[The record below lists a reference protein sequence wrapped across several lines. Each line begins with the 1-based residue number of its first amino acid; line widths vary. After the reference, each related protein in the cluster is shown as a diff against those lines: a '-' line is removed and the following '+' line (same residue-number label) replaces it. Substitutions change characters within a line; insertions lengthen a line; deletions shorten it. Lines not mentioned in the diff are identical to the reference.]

1 MPFVIDASVAASWC
15 FPDENDAQADAA
27 IDRLASDET
36 VVPALWWFEIR
47 NVLVVSERR
56 GRIDPA
62 GTAAFLADLGRLPIR
77 IDRHP
82 DSELVLTL
90 ARKHRITAYDAAYL
104 ELALRLDAPLATLD
118 RALASAAAAEG
129 VTLIA
134 GREP

>member
-15 FPDENDAQADAA
+15 FPDENEAHADAA
-27 IDRLASDET
+27 IDRLESDEA
-36 VVPALWWFEIR
+36 VLPALWWFEIR

-77 IDRHP
+77 IDRSP
-82 DSELVLTL
+82 ESELVLTL

-118 RALASAAAAEG
+118 RALASAATAEG
-129 VTLIA
+129 VSLIA
-134 GREP
+134 GRDS